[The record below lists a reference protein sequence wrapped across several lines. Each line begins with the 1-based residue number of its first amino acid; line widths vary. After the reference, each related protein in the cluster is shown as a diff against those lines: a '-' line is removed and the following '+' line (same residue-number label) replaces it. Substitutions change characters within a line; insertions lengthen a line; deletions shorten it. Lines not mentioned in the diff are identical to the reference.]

1 MYWKII
7 KQCLTTF
14 ITNVFL
20 TLCIAFVICG
30 IILTCTNNKKTS
42 TPVEDIVIDSIKY
55 ENNKITIEINNLES
69 IKNAEIIEI
78 KNLNNDST
86 LKLFYEL
93 IRKQ

>member
-20 TLCIAFVICG
+20 TLCVAFAICG
-30 IILTCTNNKKTS
+30 IISTCTDNKKTS
-42 TPVEDIVIDSIKY
+42 TPVEDIAIDSIKY

>member
-20 TLCIAFVICG
+20 TLCIAFAICG
-30 IILTCTNNKKTS
+30 IILICTNNKKTS

-55 ENNKITIEINNLES
+55 ENNKITIEINDLDS
-69 IKNAEIIEI
+69 IKNAKIVEI
-78 KNLNNDST
+78 KTLSNDSV
-86 LKLFYEL
+86 LDLFYEL
-93 IRKQ
+93 IRK